1 MNNFNEIKNTY
12 KKFENEFSDNVK
24 DNFGSSIKNNGLEP
38 IAQCLEILYVQETK
52 IEIETVKIQKNLFE
66 AKSIFPDLGA

>member
-1 MNNFNEIKNTY
+1 MNNFNDIKNRY
-12 KKFENEFSDNVK
+12 KRFENEFSDNVK

-38 IAQCLEILYVQETK
+38 ISQCLEILYVQESK